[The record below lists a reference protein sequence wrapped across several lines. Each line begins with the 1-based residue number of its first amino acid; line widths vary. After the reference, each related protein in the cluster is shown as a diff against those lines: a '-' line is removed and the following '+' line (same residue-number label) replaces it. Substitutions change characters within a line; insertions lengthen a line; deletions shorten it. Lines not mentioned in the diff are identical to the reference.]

1 MAIIGC
7 LNMSISNK
15 LYRRIGRI
23 FTSFFMWDVVLHM
36 LPFAVGIAISP
47 VPIITVILMLFTP
60 RPRSNGAG
68 FVLGW
73 ILGIG
78 IPALVVFLLDRM
90 ISQDNDASPPS
101 RLASMLRIG
110 MGIVLVLVA
119 AWNWMHRNKPD
130 EADRKPL
137 LMRVVDSIT
146 PWKAVVLG
154 FLFADVT
161 NPKNLALTVAGC
173 MAISGGQLSTAGN
186 MVTLALF
193 TGLASLGVALPVL
206 LFMSGGDTAKQTV
219 DQWRHWLMRHKKSV
233 MAVLFFVFGMALLI
247 RGLQ

>member
-1 MAIIGC
+1 M
-7 LNMSISNK
+7 
-15 LYRRIGRI
+15 R
-23 FTSFFMWDVVLHM
+23 DVILHM

-73 ILGIG
+73 FLGIG
-78 IPALVVFLLDRM
+78 IPALVIFVLDRV
-90 ISQDNDASPPS
+90 INPGNDPTPPS
-101 RLASMLRIG
+101 RIASVTR
-110 MGIVLVLVA
+110 IVLGFLLIMVA
-119 AWNWMHRNKPD
+119 SWNWLHRNKADD
-130 EADRKPL
+130 ENKKPL

-146 PWKAVVLG
+146 PWKAILLG

-173 MAISGGQLSTAGN
+173 LAIIGGHLSAHEN
-186 MVTLALF
+186 AIALIFF

-206 LFMSGGDTAKQTV
+206 LFMSGGDAAKQTV
-219 DQWRHWLMRHKKSV
+219 EQWRQWLMRHKKGV
-233 MAVLFFVFGMALLI
+233 MAALFFVFGLALLI
-247 RGLQ
+247 RGFGAW

>member
-1 MAIIGC
+1 
-7 LNMSISNK
+7 
-15 LYRRIGRI
+15 
-23 FTSFFMWDVVLHM
+23 MWDVVLHM

-73 ILGIG
+73 FLGIG
-78 IPALVVFLLDRM
+78 IPALVVFMVDRA
-90 ISQDNDASPPS
+90 INQGDAATPPS
-101 RLASMLRIG
+101 RLALNLRIAVG
-110 MGIVLVLVA
+110 VILILVA

-130 EADRKPL
+130 DENKKPL

-146 PWKAVVLG
+146 PWKAMVLG

-173 MAISGGQLSTAGN
+173 MAIISGHLSIAAN
-186 MVTLALF
+186 ALVLTFF
-193 TGLASLGVALPVL
+193 TCLASLGVAIPLL
-206 LFMSGGDTAKQTV
+206 LFMSGGDAAKQTV
-219 DQWRHWLMRHKKSV
+219 QQWRHWLMRHKKGV
-233 MAVLFFVFGMALLI
+233 MAVLFLVFGAALLFNGI
-247 RGLQ
+247 NS